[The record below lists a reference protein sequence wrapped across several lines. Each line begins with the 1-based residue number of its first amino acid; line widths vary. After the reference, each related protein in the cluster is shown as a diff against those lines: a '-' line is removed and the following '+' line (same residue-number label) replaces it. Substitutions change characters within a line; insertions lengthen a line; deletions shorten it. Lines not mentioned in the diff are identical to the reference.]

1 MKHSVKFVFMKYTL
15 LIEETFLHRGVQNE
29 RNCVGLHGSWL
40 YTMYMKIRQCWLQV
54 VKYKVS
60 RVQAVGKQSSVGC
73 LGCRVSM
80 GVGVQGFSGP
90 EPAGGRPLVHMQL
103 LQLSTISPFYSFH
116 KRLLM
121 VAVIFS
127 TVDDTKR
134 QRGHKC
140 SPDSWPLEKG
150 ILQLYFPSLL

>member
-1 MKHSVKFVFMKYTL
+1 MKHSVIFVFMKYTL

-80 GVGVQGFSGP
+80 GVEVQGFSGP

-103 LQLSTISPFYSFH
+103 LQLSTIGPFYSFH

-127 TVDDTKR
+127 SVDDTKR

-140 SPDSWPLEKG
+140 SPDSCPLEKG